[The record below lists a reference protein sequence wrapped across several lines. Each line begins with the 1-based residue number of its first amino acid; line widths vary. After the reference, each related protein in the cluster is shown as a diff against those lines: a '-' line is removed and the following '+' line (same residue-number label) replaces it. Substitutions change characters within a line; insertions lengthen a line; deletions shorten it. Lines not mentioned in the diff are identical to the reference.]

1 VEIPATD
8 YHTAGEPFRI
18 VEEGVVAIPGA
29 TVLERRERAAASE
42 DVDRVRRLLCHEP
55 RGHADMYGCFV
66 VPPDDGGADFGA
78 LFWHKDGYSTAC
90 GHGTIALGAWAVES
104 GRVEAPADG
113 DVDVTIDVPS
123 GRVVARVTRRGG
135 AVERVAFRNVPSYV
149 VARDVAAGDVR
160 VDVAYGGALY
170 AFVPAARL
178 GLPLAA
184 DALPDLVRAG
194 RAIKAALAGSEVAR
208 HPEDDRLSGIYGTV
222 VHEQLG
228 ERHHRNVAVF
238 ADGEVD
244 RSPTGSAT
252 SARSALLLEEG
263 AIGEGDEWRND
274 SIVGTSFRARV
285 VGRTDAGVL
294 TEVEG
299 TAFRT
304 GEHRFVLDPRDDLG
318 TGFVLR

>member
-1 VEIPATD
+1 VEISTTD

-18 VEEGVVAIPGA
+18 VHEGTVDIPGDR
-29 TVLERRERAAASE
+29 VLARREHATASE
-42 DVDRVRRLLCHEP
+42 DVDRLRRLLCHEP

-66 VPPDDGGADFGA
+66 VPPDDDGADFGA

-104 GRVEAPADG
+104 GRVEAPDDG
-113 DVDVTIDVPS
+113 PVDVTIDVPS
-123 GRVVARVTRRGG
+123 GRVVARVERRAG
-135 AVERVAFRNVPSYV
+135 AVDRVAFRNVPSYV
-149 VARDVAAGDVR
+149 VARDVTAGDVR
-160 VDVAYGGALY
+160 VDVAYGGAIY
-170 AFVPAARL
+170 AFVPASRL
-178 GLPLAA
+178 GLPVDAA
-184 DALPDLVRAG
+184 ALPELIRAG
-194 RAIKAALAGSEVAR
+194 RDIKAALEGTDVAS
-208 HPEDDRLSGIYGTV
+208 HPDDPRLSGIYGTV
-222 VHEQLG
+222 IHEQLG
-228 ERHHRNVAVF
+228 PGHHRNVVVF

-252 SARSALLLEEG
+252 SARTALLADDGTL
-263 AIGEGDEWRND
+263 ADGESWRND
-274 SIVGTSFRARV
+274 SIVGTSFRARLL
-285 VGRTDAGVL
+285 GRVAGGLL